1 MLLNA
6 IGGEKFP
13 DFIGSVY
20 AALSKASI
28 QGVEPPKAELKPAIS
43 VKKWDREKQTRT
55 AAKGSRK

>member
-13 DFIGSVY
+13 DFIGPAS
-20 AALSKASI
+20 SKASI
-28 QGVEPPKAELKPAIS
+28 QGVEPPKAGLKPAIS